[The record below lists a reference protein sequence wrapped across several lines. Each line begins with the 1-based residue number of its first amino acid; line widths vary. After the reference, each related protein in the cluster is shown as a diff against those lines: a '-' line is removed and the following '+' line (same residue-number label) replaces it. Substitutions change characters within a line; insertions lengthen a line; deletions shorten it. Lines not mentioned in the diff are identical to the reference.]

1 VFTLAEAG
9 THVTINE
16 SIPAPLCSSFG
27 LQLPFNVGVLS
38 QAIVTGLQAT
48 DHTTIEIPPQFISPS
63 PSQTHTQS

>member
-1 VFTLAEAG
+1 MATNSPNDTGSG
-9 THVTINE
+9 TGGSVTV
-16 SIPAPLCSSFG
+16 
-27 LQLPFNVGVLS
+27 NVGVLS